1 MKITQIELKNFR
13 AFYGDT
19 TIKLKDGKSLLVLGE
34 NGSGKSSLYFAVK
47 DFFDAYERK
56 LDINQTP
63 YRNLFAKTAETF
75 VKLQFENG
83 NTYEWSDTRN
93 SPHNLTSQNFEV
105 VKGFID
111 YKSLLQ
117 TYFFQQKNNRVNV
130 FDFIVEEVL
139 ADHLPLSSKRTIGE
153 LWKAVL
159 ANIPKRNTA
168 SQLQSVSTRID
179 AFNTSLEHSL
189 KELEKTAQE
198 ILDEF
203 EMKLTISLNFG
214 RVNYN
219 KASRLQ
225 DKGIDNK
232 LINLRVKFRE
242 QDRENHHQ
250 YLNEAKLS
258 AIAIAL
264 YFAAFLIRPEGKLK
278 ILALDDVLI
287 GLDIANRDFVLKIVD
302 RYFDDFQ
309 VFIFTYDE
317 VWFERLQTQFDDWCK
332 LKFRAADNTEF
343 EIPVVEDQQNYLQKA
358 EQFYGLGESRSAAN
372 MARQYFE
379 DIAKGFCQK
388 KNIKVRYHRSAKKYS
403 LNDFWV
409 EIIEPSNNIN
419 LDAQLVKD
427 IRADITTIYNP
438 LSHGTPVNISLQ
450 EMRKAIDT
458 LKRLKAEFNSL
469 TAP

>member
-19 TIKLKDGKSLLVLGE
+19 TIKLKDGKGLLVLGD
-34 NGSGKSSLYFAVK
+34 NGSGKSSLYFALK

-56 LDINQTP
+56 LDITQTP
-63 YRNLFAKTAETF
+63 YRNLFATTNETS
-75 VKLQFENG
+75 VRLQFEN
-83 NTYEWSDTRN
+83 NVTYEWSNTRN

-105 VKGFID
+105 VKGFVD

-130 FDFIVEEVL
+130 FDFVVEEVL

-168 SQLQSVSTRID
+168 LQLQSLSARIET
-179 AFNTSLEHSL
+179 FNTNLEHSL
-189 KELEKTAQE
+189 KELEKKAQE
-198 ILDEF
+198 ILDQF
-203 EMKLTISLNFG
+203 GTNLTLSLNFG

-219 KASRLQ
+219 KASSWK
-225 DKGIDNK
+225 DKAIENK

-287 GLDIANRDFVLKIVD
+287 GLDIDNREFVLKIVGK
-302 RYFDDFQ
+302 YFKDFQ

-317 VWFERLQTQFDDWCK
+317 VWFDRLKEQFADWNKLDLHIADQGDFEMPMVKDHLGYLER
-332 LKFRAADNTEF
+332 
-343 EIPVVEDQQNYLQKA
+343 A
-358 EQFYGLGESRSAAN
+358 EQFLAQGDKRGAAN

-379 DIAKGFCQK
+379 DIAKNVCDKRG
-388 KNIKVRYHRSAKKYS
+388 IKVRYRRKAKTLK
-403 LNDFWV
+403 LDDVWKG
-409 EIIEPSNNIN
+409 IIEAPDKVQ
-419 LDAQLVKD
+419 LDAQLITD
-427 IRADITTIYNP
+427 IKADVATIYNP
-438 LSHGTPVNISLQ
+438 FSHGNPANVSG
-450 EMRKAIDT
+450 MDVRRAIDRLKT
-458 LKRLKAEFNSL
+458 LKTAFNKK
-469 TAP
+469 

>member
-13 AFYGDT
+13 AFYGDH

-34 NGSGKSSLYFAVK
+34 NGSGKSSLYFALK

-56 LDINQTP
+56 LDITQTP
-63 YRNLFAKTAETF
+63 YRNLFATTTETS
-75 VKLQFENG
+75 VKLQFETG
-83 NTYEWSDTRN
+83 STYEWSNTRN

-105 VKGFID
+105 VKGFVD

-117 TYFFQQKNNRVNV
+117 TYFFQQKNDRVNV

-139 ADHLPLSSKRTIGE
+139 VDHLPLSSKRTINE
-153 LWKAVL
+153 LWQRVL

-168 SQLQSVSTRID
+168 LNLQSLSSLIKT
-179 AFNTSLEHSL
+179 FNDYLDFSL
-189 KELEKTAQE
+189 KELEKQAQA

-203 EMKLTISLNFG
+203 DMKLTLNLHFG
-214 RVNYN
+214 GVSYN
-219 KASRLQ
+219 KASRWQ
-225 DKGIDNK
+225 DKAIVNK
-232 LINLRVKFRE
+232 LVNLRVKFRE

-302 RYFDDFQ
+302 RYFNDFQ

-317 VWFERLQTQFDDWCK
+317 VWFERLQAQFTDWCK
-332 LKFRAADNTEF
+332 LKLRAVDNIDF
-343 EIPVVEDQQNYLQKA
+343 EIPVVEDQGNYLQKA
-358 EQFYGLGESRSAAN
+358 EHFHRLGESRSAAN

-388 KNIKVRYHRSAKKYS
+388 KHIKVRYQRNSKRYS
-403 LNDFWV
+403 LNDFWR
-409 EIIEPSNNIN
+409 EIIEPANNIN
-419 LDAQLVKD
+419 LDPQLVRD
-427 IRADITTIYNP
+427 INADITTIYNP
-438 LSHGTPVNISLQ
+438 LSHGNPVNVSLQ
-450 EMRKAIDT
+450 EVRKAIDT
-458 LKRLKAEFNSL
+458 LKKLKAEFNRLS
-469 TAP
+469 TP